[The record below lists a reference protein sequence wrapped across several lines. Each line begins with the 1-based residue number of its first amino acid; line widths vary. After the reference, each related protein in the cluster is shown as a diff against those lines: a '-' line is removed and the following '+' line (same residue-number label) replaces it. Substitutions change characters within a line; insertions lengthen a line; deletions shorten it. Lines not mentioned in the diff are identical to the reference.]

1 MGCMRCLVV
10 EDEPHWQTT
19 IQRIIAGH
27 ETLELI
33 RICPNL
39 AEALSTIR
47 STPYE
52 MLIVDLGLPDGSGV
66 DAIRTS
72 RRLRPDADILVAT
85 VFDDERS
92 VVNAICA
99 GATGYLVKD
108 STSDEWISAIA
119 QLRAG
124 HSPLSPKIA
133 RHILRRL
140 QEPAR
145 AKRMGLLDGAS
156 AAEAVSAS
164 APEENVSL
172 SARESEV
179 LQLVAKGFSLV
190 EVAQILHVSHT
201 TTRTHAK
208 SIYRKLEVNSRGEAV
223 FEATRLGLL

>member
-1 MGCMRCLVV
+1 MRCLVI

-19 IQRIIAGH
+19 IAQVIAGH
-27 ETLELI
+27 ETMQLI
-33 RICPNL
+33 GICPNL
-39 AEALSTIR
+39 TEALATIR
-47 STPYE
+47 STEYE
-52 MLIVDLGLPDGSGV
+52 MLIVDLGLPDGNGV

-72 RRLRPDADILVAT
+72 RRLRPEADILVAT

-108 STSDEWISAIA
+108 STGSEWVSALE

-133 RHILRRL
+133 RHILRRI
-140 QEPAR
+140 QEPPR
-145 AKRMGLLDGAS
+145 AKRLGLLDGGGAD
-156 AAEAVSAS
+156 AALPLSAS
-164 APEENVSL
+164 APDENVSL

-201 TTRTHAK
+201 TTRSHAQ

-223 FEATRLGLL
+223 FEAQRLGLL

>member
-1 MGCMRCLVV
+1 MRCLVV

-19 IQRIIAGH
+19 IAGIIASH
-27 ETLELI
+27 ETLALI
-33 RICPNL
+33 GVCPNL
-39 AEALSTIR
+39 AEALATIR
-47 STPYE
+47 AADYE
-52 MLIVDLGLPDGSGV
+52 MLVVDLGLPDGSGI

-72 RRLRPDADILVAT
+72 RRLKPDAHILVAT

-92 VVNAICA
+92 VVSAICA

-108 STSDEWISAIA
+108 STAAEWLGAIE
-119 QLRAG
+119 QLQAG

-140 QEPAR
+140 QEPSR
-145 AKRMGLLDGAS
+145 AKRLGVLDGAAGSPPLS
-156 AAEAVSAS
+156 AT

-172 SARESEV
+172 SGRESEV
-179 LQLVAKGFSLV
+179 RQLVAKGFSLV

-201 TTRTHAK
+201 TTRSHAQ

-223 FEATRLGLL
+223 FEARRLGLL